1 MTYRQNYSDA
11 QIAEAFNQ
19 GGSLGK
25 GAAILGVPKST
36 FAGWYKDILDPEVYS
51 RASTWE
57 EAPSKTIAIPQ
68 PDITLYSYFS
78 PEATADREKEQ
89 ARVNAEITAIVD
101 AAAARQEK
109 LRKCGTIDE
118 MLLEEASWEEQQPK
132 RTPFEQWNEALMRGL
147 PDSDCPYENSCILI
161 IPDLHC
167 PYQHKDTLRFLAA
180 VKLEYEPTRVICLG
194 DELDSHAMSFHTSDP
209 DLDSAGTELGRA
221 REFLS
226 ELEMLFP
233 KLDLLHSNHGSMLYR
248 RGKEHGIPKHMLKS
262 YNDVLGV
269 SSGWQWHE
277 DLTLELPNGQL
288 VHFHHGR
295 SADPLKVAQSLGMS
309 YVAGHYHTQF
319 NIQYFSTPIAL
330 NWAMQSGCLIDDHS
344 LAFAYNKLSVGRP
357 ILGCSL
363 IIDSQPKLVPMLL
376 DRQGNW
382 LGEGSLCS

>member
-1 MTYRQNYSDA
+1 MTYRQNYSDL
-11 QIAEAFNQ
+11 QIAEAYIQ
-19 GGSLGK
+19 GGSLSK
-25 GAAILGVPKST
+25 GAVVLGVPKST
-36 FAGWYKDILDPEVYS
+36 FRNWLKEPMVDPEIYS
-51 RASTWE
+51 RPETWEGWDINSPSKIADEFTGAFSSPEFDPNDSSLARSTWGIGIPE
-57 EAPSKTIAIPQ
+57 LFMRDQRETTAYLRRAIDDLTI
-68 PDITLYSYFS
+68 
-78 PEATADREKEQ
+78 
-89 ARVNAEITAIVD
+89 
-101 AAAARQEK
+101 
-109 LRKCGTIDE
+109 
-118 MLLEEASWEEQQPK
+118 QPK
-132 RTPFEQWNEALMRGL
+132 RTVLERYGDELMESFSNIDL
-147 PDSDCPYENSCILI
+147 EEDIPEHENSCILV

-167 PYQHKDTLRFLAA
+167 PYQHKDTLAFLKA
-180 VKLEYEPTRVICLG
+180 VKLEYYITRVICLG

-226 ELEMLFP
+226 ELEILFP

-269 SSGWQWHE
+269 SEGWQWHE

-382 LGEGSLCS
+382 LGASSLC